1 MLDNVAV
8 VVGTT
13 IRIPVTVSVPIVAS
27 TLVVVVWVPNRDDR
41 EDRAATF
48 GIIR

>member
-13 IRIPVTVSVPIVAS
+13 IRIPVTVNVPIVAS
-27 TLVVVVWVPNRDDR
+27 TLIGVVWVPNRDAR
-41 EDRAATF
+41 GDRAATF
-48 GIIR
+48 EIIK